1 MSRKNKKFNSV
12 EIIDIGTK
20 GLSIAKSVD
29 GIVLMVKKG
38 VPGDV
43 VDVETYRKKKNYYLG
58 NITKYH
64 SMSSLRTKA
73 ECEHFG
79 TCGGCK
85 WQDVIY
91 DTQTDLKEKKIKHAI
106 QNVFDNCKIEPIIK
120 CENQYFYRNKLEFSF
135 TENRWLTNEEIL
147 NSGTD
152 LERRGV
158 GFHISGMWDKVVDI
172 NKCHLQAEPSNEIRI
187 SIKNFAIKNDISF
200 YNSRSKK
207 GLLRSLMIRNTSLN
221 QFMVIVQFYEND
233 LKNIELTLNHL
244 KNNFKELSSIQY
256 IINSK
261 DNDSIYDQTI
271 NLFSG
276 KKYIEEMIGEL
287 KFKIFPKSFFQTNIK
302 QTIKLYQVVKD
313 LANLTG
319 NEIVF
324 DLYSGLGTIT
334 QFLAKG
340 AKKIIGIESINEAVI
355 SAKESSIDNN
365 INNVEYETGD
375 MKKIFTSEFISTHGN
390 PDVIITDPPREGMH
404 KDVIKE
410 ILNLDTKIIVYV
422 SCNPP
427 TQCRDLEL
435 LKIKYDISKVQPVD
449 MFPHTDHVE
458 NVVLLKLKNSLFY

>member
-1 MSRKNKKFNSV
+1 MSRKNKKFDSV
-12 EIIDIGTK
+12 EIIDIGSK
-20 GLSIAKSVD
+20 GQSIAKSKE

-91 DTQTDLKEKKIKHAI
+91 DAQTDLKEKKIKHAI

-207 GLLRSLMIRNTSLN
+207 GLLRSLMIRNTSLS

-244 KNNFKELSSIQY
+244 KNNFKQLSSIQY

-340 AKKIIGIESINEAVI
+340 AKKITGIESINEAVI
-355 SAKESSIDNN
+355 SARESSIDNN

-458 NVVLLKLKNSLFY
+458 NVVLLKLNKSI

>member
-1 MSRKNKKFNSV
+1 MSRKNKKFDSV
-12 EIIDIGTK
+12 EIIDIGSK
-20 GLSIAKSVD
+20 GQSIAKSKE

-91 DTQTDLKEKKIKHAI
+91 DAQTDLKEKKIKHAI

-207 GLLRSLMIRNTSLN
+207 GLLRSLMIRNTSLS

-244 KNNFKELSSIQY
+244 KNNFKQLSSIQY

-340 AKKIIGIESINEAVI
+340 AKKITGIESINEAVI
-355 SAKESSIDNN
+355 SARESSIDNK

-458 NVVLLKLKNSLFY
+458 NVVLLKLNKSI

>member
-147 NSGTD
+147 NSGTN

-207 GLLRSLMIRNTSLN
+207 GLLRSLMIRNTSLS

-340 AKKIIGIESINEAVI
+340 AKKITGIESVNEAVI
-355 SAKESSIDNN
+355 SARESSIDNN

-458 NVVLLKLKNSLFY
+458 NVVLLKLNKSI

>member
-91 DTQTDLKEKKIKHAI
+91 DSQTDLKEKKIKHAI

-221 QFMVIVQFYEND
+221 QFMVIIQFYEND

-340 AKKIIGIESINEAVI
+340 AKKITGIESVNEAVI
-355 SAKESSIDNN
+355 SARESSIDNN

-458 NVVLLKLKNSLFY
+458 NVVLLKLNESI

>member
-1 MSRKNKKFNSV
+1 MSRKNKKFDSV
-12 EIIDIGTK
+12 EIIDIGSK
-20 GLSIAKSVD
+20 GQSIAKSKE

-43 VDVETYRKKKNYYLG
+43 VDIETYRNKKNYYLG
-58 NITKYH
+58 NITRYH
-64 SMSSLRTKA
+64 SMSKLRV
-73 ECEHFG
+73 EPHCEHFG

-85 WQDVIY
+85 WQNVIY
-91 DTQTDLKEKKIKHAI
+91 DAQTDLKEKKIKHAI

-135 TENRWLTNEEIL
+135 TENRWLTNDEIS
-147 NSGTD
+147 NSGTN

-158 GFHISGMWDKVVDI
+158 GFHISGMWDKVIDI
-172 NKCHLQAEPSNEIRI
+172 NKCHLQAEPSNEIRV

-200 YNSRSKK
+200 YNSRLKN
-207 GLLRSLMIRNTSLN
+207 GLLRSLTIRNTSLD

-244 KNNFKELSSIQY
+244 KNNFKQLSSIQY

-340 AKKIIGIESINEAVI
+340 AKKITGIESINEAVI
-355 SAKESSIDNN
+355 SARESSIDNN

-458 NVVLLKLKNSLFY
+458 NVVLLKLNKSI

>member
-91 DTQTDLKEKKIKHAI
+91 DAQTDLKEKKIKHAI

-244 KNNFKELSSIQY
+244 KNNFKQLSSIQY

-340 AKKIIGIESINEAVI
+340 AKKITGIESINEAVI
-355 SAKESSIDNN
+355 SARESSIDNN

-458 NVVLLKLKNSLFY
+458 NVVLLKLNKSI

>member
-1 MSRKNKKFNSV
+1 MSKKNKKFSSV
-12 EIIDIGTK
+12 EIIDIGSK
-20 GLSIAKSVD
+20 GLSIAKSDD

-43 VDVETYRKKKNYYLG
+43 VDIETYRKKKNYYLG

-64 SMSSLRTKA
+64 SKSDLRTKA

-85 WQDVIY
+85 WQDVLY
-91 DTQTDLKEKKIKHAI
+91 DAQTNLKERKIKYAVQH
-106 QNVFDNCKIEPIIK
+106 VFDNCKIEPIIK

-135 TENRWLTNEEIL
+135 TDNRWLTNEEIS

-172 NKCHLQAEPSNEIRI
+172 NKCHLQPDPSNQIRL
-187 SIKNFAIKNDISF
+187 SVKDFAIKNNISF
-200 YNSRSKK
+200 HNSRSKK
-207 GLLRSLMIRNTSLN
+207 GLLRGIMIRNTSLD
-221 QFMVIVQFYEND
+221 QFMVIIQFFEND
-233 LKNIELTLNHL
+233 INSIELILNHL
-244 KNNFKELSSIQY
+244 KNKFKQLSSIQY

-261 DNDSIYDQTI
+261 GNDSIYDQKI
-271 NLFSG
+271 NLFHG
-276 KKYIEEMIGEL
+276 EEYIEEMIGEL
-287 KFKIFPKSFFQTNIK
+287 KFKIFPKSFFQTNTN

-313 LANLTG
+313 LANLKG
-319 NEIVF
+319 NEIVY

-334 QFLAKG
+334 QFLAKE
-340 AKKIIGIESINEAVI
+340 ASKVIGIESIGEAVI
-355 SAKESSIDNN
+355 SARESAVYNN
-365 INNVEYETGD
+365 INNVEFEAGD
-375 MKKIFTSEFISTHGN
+375 MKKIFTSEFISKHGN
-390 PDVIITDPPREGMH
+390 PDVIITDPPRDGMH

-410 ILNLDTKIIVYV
+410 ILNLDTKTIVYV
-422 SCNPP
+422 SCNPS

-435 LKIKYDISKVQPVD
+435 LKVKYDIHKTQPVD

-458 NVVLLKLKNSLFY
+458 NIVLLKLKD

>member
-1 MSRKNKKFNSV
+1 MSRKNKKFDSV
-12 EIIDIGTK
+12 EIIDIGSK
-20 GLSIAKSVD
+20 GQSIAKSKE

-91 DTQTDLKEKKIKHAI
+91 DAQTDLKEKKIKHAI

-172 NKCHLQAEPSNEIRI
+172 NKCHLQAEPSNKIRI

-207 GLLRSLMIRNTSLN
+207 GLLRSLMIRNTSLS

-244 KNNFKELSSIQY
+244 KNNFKQLSSIQY

-261 DNDSIYDQTI
+261 DNDSIYNQKI
-271 NLFSG
+271 NLYYG

-287 KFKIFPKSFFQTNIK
+287 KFKIYPKSFFQTNIS

-340 AKKIIGIESINEAVI
+340 AKKITGIESINEAVI
-355 SAKESSIDNN
+355 SARESSIDNN

-458 NVVLLKLKNSLFY
+458 NVVLLKLNKSI

>member
-1 MSRKNKKFNSV
+1 MSRKNKKFDSV
-12 EIIDIGTK
+12 EIIDIGSK
-20 GLSIAKSVD
+20 GQSIAKSKE

-43 VDVETYRKKKNYYLG
+43 VDIETYRKKKNYYLG
-58 NITKYH
+58 NITRYH
-64 SMSSLRTKA
+64 SMSKLRA
-73 ECEHFG
+73 EPHCEHFG

-85 WQDVIY
+85 WQNVIY
-91 DTQTDLKEKKIKHAI
+91 DAQTDLKEKKIKHAI

-135 TENRWLTNEEIL
+135 TENRWLTNDEIS

-158 GFHISGMWDKVVDI
+158 GFHIAGMWNKVIDI
-172 NKCHLQAEPSNEIRI
+172 NKCHLQAEPSNEIRV

-200 YNSRSKK
+200 YNSRLKN
-207 GLLRSLMIRNTSLN
+207 GLLRSLTIRNTSLD

-244 KNNFKELSSIQY
+244 KNNFKQLSSIQY

-340 AKKIIGIESINEAVI
+340 AKKITGIESINEAVI
-355 SAKESSIDNN
+355 SARESSIDNN

-410 ILNLDTKIIVYV
+410 ILNLGTKIIVYV

-458 NVVLLKLKNSLFY
+458 NVVLLKLNKSI

>member
-1 MSRKNKKFNSV
+1 MSRKNKKFDSV
-12 EIIDIGTK
+12 EIIDIGSK
-20 GLSIAKSVD
+20 GQSIAKSKE

-43 VDVETYRKKKNYYLG
+43 VDIETYRKKKNYYLG
-58 NITKYH
+58 NITRYH
-64 SMSSLRTKA
+64 SMSKLRV
-73 ECEHFG
+73 EPHCEHFG

-85 WQDVIY
+85 WQNVIY
-91 DTQTDLKEKKIKHAI
+91 DAQTDLKEKKIKHAI

-135 TENRWLTNEEIL
+135 TENRWLTNDEIS

-152 LERRGV
+152 LERKGV
-158 GFHISGMWDKVVDI
+158 GFHIAGMWDKVIDI
-172 NKCHLQAEPSNEIRI
+172 NKCHLQAEPSNEIRV

-200 YNSRSKK
+200 YNSRLKN
-207 GLLRSLMIRNTSLN
+207 GLLRSLTIRNTSLD

-244 KNNFKELSSIQY
+244 KNNFKQLSSIQY

-340 AKKIIGIESINEAVI
+340 AKKITGIESINEAVI
-355 SAKESSIDNN
+355 SARESSIDNN

-458 NVVLLKLKNSLFY
+458 NVVLLKLNKSI

>member
-1 MSRKNKKFNSV
+1 MSRKNKKFDSV
-12 EIIDIGTK
+12 EIIDIGSK
-20 GLSIAKSVD
+20 GQSIAKSKE

-207 GLLRSLMIRNTSLN
+207 GLLRSLMIRNTSLS

-244 KNNFKELSSIQY
+244 KNNFKQLSSIQY

-340 AKKIIGIESINEAVI
+340 AKKITGIESVNEAVI
-355 SAKESSIDNN
+355 SARESSIDNN

-458 NVVLLKLKNSLFY
+458 NVVLLKLNKSI